1 MTSGTRQGGRPTFF
15 YFGLEKLGR
24 GPRRGSVCAAAGLSL
39 AMLMAGGDL
48 AAQAQ
53 KIPYGM
59 VPYGRPVYKNGKR
72 ILWHGV
78 WRGGSLGR
86 YARQS
91 VAPAAAKPLLALAP
105 EPAQPAVA
113 KEFTVLADPGDVRAS
128 RMAKDFATVI
138 SADGAPGRA
147 IVGTTSPNGLGKG
160 SQERRGGLRDRLAR
174 QPSVQRQGRS
184 GMDEAR
190 ALCGPPGARDRWR

>member
-1 MTSGTRQGGRPTFF
+1 MTSGTRQGGRPIFL
-15 YFGLEKLGR
+15 YFGLGKLGR
-24 GPRRGSVCAAAGLSL
+24 GPLKRSVLTAATLGLS
-39 AMLMAGGDL
+39 MLLAGGDL

-72 ILWHGV
+72 MLWHGA
-78 WRGGSLGR
+78 WRGGALGR

-91 VAPAAAKPLLALAP
+91 VAPAAAKPLLALVP
-105 EPAQPAVA
+105 EPTQPAVA

-128 RMAKDFATVI
+128 RMAKDFATVM

-147 IVGTTSPNGLGKG
+147 IIGGTS
-160 SQERRGGLRDRLAR
+160 
-174 QPSVQRQGRS
+174 
-184 GMDEAR
+184 
-190 ALCGPPGARDRWR
+190 